1 MATLYLIRHSKTEK
15 TNNIVNTDNLQIQ
28 NEKQFLS
35 IDGELLAQEKMNNSE
50 LKKIDI
56 LYSSNYLRALGT
68 AKYIAKNN
76 NIIINI
82 HEGFGERKFGVSSW
96 NEIPDDF
103 YERQANEENYKI
115 GNGESQIEVRDRMYK
130 SLIEVLESDKK
141 IAIVTH
147 STAILFL
154 LMKWCDITKE
164 NIYFNN
170 KVVASSKID
179 NCDVFKL
186 TFNDNKELINIQKI
200 INV

>member
-1 MATLYLIRHSKTEK
+1 MTTLYLIRHSKTEK

-164 NIYFNN
+164 SICFNN